1 MPRGDL
7 PARLHAAAMR
17 TGANRQG
24 GVALI
29 LVIWVVTLL
38 VAIAGSFLYAMR
50 TDARAARN
58 AALIARA
65 DALAQAAVARALYEV
80 FKPANAPEVWKRDE
94 LPRRW
99 TFDGADVSLRLSDE
113 SAKIDINTANNELLK
128 GLFRHAGMSEE
139 DAARLLDA
147 VLDWR
152 DVDPLKRPLGAEE
165 AEYAQAGLFGRP
177 ANYPFQSTEELQLVL
192 GIPPGVFQRIAPMIT
207 VYSRQSG
214 VNPQL
219 ASRGVLLAI
228 PGVTAEAVDL
238 FLAEREAARAEGRMP
253 PIFTAA
259 GAYAS
264 YARTAAATIRADVRL
279 GDGIVVSREAV
290 AMLTPQYPRRPYTLL
305 AWREVSRDRDARES
319 QAPGTE
325 AADGKPR

>member
-1 MPRGDL
+1 MRNCVWLYDATAGHSCPGNRVE
-7 PARLHAAAMR
+7 PTVPWRL
-17 TGANRQG
+17 
-24 GVALI
+24 ALGRD
-29 LVIWVVTLL
+29 L
-38 VAIAGSFLYAMR
+38 VAGLGQPGDDRRVADR
-50 TDARAARN
+50 
-58 AALIARA
+58 IARA
-65 DALAQAAVARALYEV
+65 NRDDLGGDIDVDLLDPVDLAQLAGDR
-80 FKPANAPEVWKRDE
+80 ANAVLAAHVGDE
-94 LPRRW
+94 
-99 TFDGADVSLRLSDE
+99 E
-113 SAKIDINTANNELLK
+113 
-128 GLFRHAGMSEE
+128 
-139 DAARLLDA
+139 RLLT
-147 VLDWR
+147 
-152 DVDPLKRPLGAEE
+152 LKRPLGAEE